1 MPKILQFRRYYNSEV
16 ITITGYAGE
25 LIVDNTYNIIT
36 VHDGVTVGGIRSASE
51 GLLYSTVSSNVAILN
66 TTITAVNQYAQSAY
80 ALANTLS
87 GYAGNTYYVSTTG
100 SDLNSGKIPALS
112 KATIKAAVA
121 AANPGDSVY
130 IYSGTYTENTPIII
144 PQQVQ
149 ISGAGERNTIIQ
161 PVDSAKDIIWVNNT
175 GYVTGVKFQN
185 YSANAV
191 AFPASVIET
200 AYALGATSNTITLAS
215 TAQSYDNYYTSM
227 QIVINSGT
235 GSGQVAN
242 IVSYVG
248 SSKVATIDKN
258 WVTIP
263 GITSNY
269 SLSIPLRYTPAAAN
283 TRYST
288 YITNSPYI
296 YNSSSITPLG
306 GTGLC
311 IDGFRAT
318 GNKSMISSQFT
329 QVNTG
334 GVGVKVINDAYTQLV
349 SIYGIF
355 CDKAFWADSGGT
367 ASMGNCDVNFGNIGL
382 YANGFGSIIMTAQLN
397 GTQSANNYTMN
408 LNNIVANTS
417 LSVSANVPYSGLIA
431 QISGDTPG
439 YFYNVDS
446 STPLVSGNTTV
457 TFLTANSNIFTSG
470 TTVTFYQQSQLR
482 ASGQTFEFV
491 GAGTTINAIPRLG
504 GVANSALNIVYSN
517 NAVVF
522 ATSTDES
529 GNFRVGDLTL
539 NQSSSTISGRT
550 FNKSLFAVMTPYI
563 LALE

>member
-1 MPKILQFRRYYNSEV
+1 MPKILQFRRYPNSDV
-16 ITITGYAGE
+16 ISITGYPGE
-25 LIVDNTYNIIT
+25 IIVDNTYNILT
-36 VHDGVTVGGIRSASE
+36 VHDGTTVGGNRLSSE
-51 GLLYSTVSSNVAILN
+51 GLLYSTVSSNVTILN
-66 TTITAVNQYAQSAY
+66 ARIDDVNTFTQAAFSA
-80 ALANTLS
+80 ANTALQP
-87 GYAGNTYYVSTTG
+87 AGNTYYVSTTG
-100 SDLNSGKIPALS
+100 NDLNSGKIPGLS
-112 KATIKAAVA
+112 KATVKAAVA

-149 ISGAGERNTIIQ
+149 VSGAGERNTIIQ
-161 PVDSAKDIIWVNNT
+161 PVNSANDIFWINNA
-175 GYVTGVKFQN
+175 GYVTGMKFQN

-191 AFPASVIET
+191 CFPAPIVESSN
-200 AYALGATSNTITLAS
+200 AASATLNTITLS
-215 TAQSYDNYYTSM
+215 TTAQPYDNYYNSM
-227 QIVINSGT
+227 QITITSGT
-235 GSGQVAN
+235 GSGQIAN
-242 IVSYVG
+242 VISYVG
-248 SSKVATIDKN
+248 NSNLATIDKN
-258 WVTIP
+258 WTTIP
-263 GITSNY
+263 DTTSIYN
-269 SLSIPLRYTPAAAN
+269 LSIPLRYTPASAS

-311 IDGFRAT
+311 IDGYRAT

-334 GVGVKVINDAYTQLV
+334 GVGVKIINDAYAQLV

-382 YANGFGSIIMTAQLN
+382 YANGYGNIVMTAQLD
-397 GTQSANNYTMN
+397 GTQAANNYTLN
-408 LNNIVANTS
+408 LTNIVANTS

-431 QISGDTPG
+431 YINGDSPG

-446 STPLVSGNTTV
+446 STPISSGKTTT

-504 GVANSALNIVYSN
+504 GVANSANNIVYSN
-517 NAVVF
+517 NAIVF
-522 ATSTDES
+522 ATSTDEG
-529 GNFRVGDLTL
+529 GNFKVGDLVL